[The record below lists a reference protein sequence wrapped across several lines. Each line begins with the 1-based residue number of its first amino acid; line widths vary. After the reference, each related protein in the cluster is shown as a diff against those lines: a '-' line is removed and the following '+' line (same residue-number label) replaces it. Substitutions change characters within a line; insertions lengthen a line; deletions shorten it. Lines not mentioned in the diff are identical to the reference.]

1 MENQKAIVYTQENG
15 NAAVCYPTGE
25 ISIEE
30 VLAKDCP
37 EGAIIVDDSVLPNE
51 YNEFFDAWELDG
63 DTIVIN
69 FDKAKEDKL
78 NRFNIQALQEAQKR
92 QLNELAGITNTLDNQ
107 AWTDSLNEIRN
118 QINSATT
125 LDELKGIVI

>member
-1 MENQKAIVYTQENG
+1 MAQIIIFKNPEG
-15 NAAVCYPTGE
+15 NNVHVCYPTGE

>member
-1 MENQKAIVYTQENG
+1 MAQIIIFKNPEG
-15 NAAVCYPTGE
+15 NNVHVCYPTGE

-37 EGAIIVDDSVLPNE
+37 EGAMIVDDSVLPNE

-107 AWTDSLNEIRN
+107 AWVDSLNETRN

-125 LDELKGIVI
+125 LDELKAILI